1 MYSYN
6 FSYKIKFKFSFF
18 FRRLKVEKNLLTSA
32 NDLDPA
38 CQMKCYASS
47 AYVIQF
53 QILTPLSDQ
62 SFHNL
67 QEYFSLLGATFLL
80 RKCDYLVSVV
90 D

>member
-6 FSYKIKFKFSFF
+6 FNYGIKFNFSSLSLT
-18 FRRLKVEKNLLTSA
+18 LKVDKNLLTSA
-32 NDLDPA
+32 RDPNPA
-38 CQMKCYASS
+38 WQMKCYASS

-67 QEYFSLLGATFLL
+67 QEYFSSLRATFLL
-80 RKCDYLVSVV
+80 RKCDCLVSLV